1 MTKFPA
7 CIRQECIVSPSDA
20 LLLGRCDQTGKRV
33 DPRRLATRSRTW
45 SPFSSPVFHVAIGYP
60 CIWRLIV
67 IDAGLTVITGVMY
80 CRSKEQAFRF
90 LADECET
97 WPGIAWLMGV
107 FRSRRV
113 RFESTHSYPAF
124 WSGLL
129 PLGTHDSR
137 TFEGKCIRTRVS
149 EFDDCYVL
157 FCTHRVWYCAIR
169 GKWNVRNQM
178 EICSAVKGE
187 LIQ

>member
-45 SPFSSPVFHVAIGYP
+45 SPFFSPVFHVAIGYP

-97 WPGIAWLMGV
+97 CAVARHRLTNGCLSFAARSIRIDPFVSSLLIRASATREHMTRAHSRENAFERV
-107 FRSRRV
+107 FRNSTTVMFSSARIEYDIA
-113 RFESTHSYPAF
+113 RFEVN
-124 WSGLL
+124 
-129 PLGTHDSR
+129 GT
-137 TFEGKCIRTRVS
+137 
-149 EFDDCYVL
+149 
-157 FCTHRVWYCAIR
+157 
-169 GKWNVRNQM
+169 
-178 EICSAVKGE
+178 
-187 LIQ
+187 

>member
-1 MTKFPA
+1 MTKLSA

-33 DPRRLATRSRTW
+33 DPRMLATRSRTW

-90 LADECET
+90 LADECAVARQRLT
-97 WPGIAWLMGV
+97 NGCLSFAA
-107 FRSRRV
+107 RSIRIDPFV
-113 RFESTHSYPAF
+113 SS
-124 WSGLL
+124 LL
-129 PLGTHDSR
+129 IRASATRNDSR
-137 TFEGKCIRTRVS
+137 AFEGKCIRTCVS

-157 FCTHRVWYCAIR
+157 LCTHRVWILR
-169 GKWNVRNQM
+169 DSR
-178 EICSAVKGE
+178 
-187 LIQ
+187 

>member
-1 MTKFPA
+1 MTKFSA

-97 WPGIAWLMGV
+97 CAVARHRLTNGCLSFAARSIRIDPFVSSLLIRASATRNTWLA
-107 FRSRRV
+107 
-113 RFESTHSYPAF
+113 H
-124 WSGLL
+124 
-129 PLGTHDSR
+129 
-137 TFEGKCIRTRVS
+137 
-149 EFDDCYVL
+149 
-157 FCTHRVWYCAIR
+157 IR
-169 GKWNVRNQM
+169 GKMHSNACFGIRRLL
-178 EICSAVKGE
+178 CSLLHASSMI
-187 LIQ
+187 LRDSR